1 MFFVRGCLNHYH
13 YYNHYSLYAII
24 TFNYS
29 LKIDRES
36 CFELLSLLLTT
47 CPAMGNLV
55 LLCRGKDFL
64 ILDLTHRFNFFLY
77 TFVVWFLGNC
87 RLLLSLRSSE
97 TVSFCSLIIVL
108 PLQIYI
114 VQQRSLFSLQGL
126 HNRSDKVSLR
136 FNSKPMD
143 SHAFAKIKFWLSCL
157 SDGLI

>member
-1 MFFVRGCLNHYH
+1 
-13 YYNHYSLYAII
+13 
-24 TFNYS
+24 
-29 LKIDRES
+29 
-36 CFELLSLLLTT
+36 
-47 CPAMGNLV
+47 MGNLV

-64 ILDLTHRFNFFLY
+64 VLDLTHTFNFFLY

-126 HNRSDKVSLR
+126 HTRSDKVSLR

-143 SHAFAKIKFWLSCL
+143 SHTFAKIKFWLSCL
-157 SDGLI
+157 SDGLNKFSKEGSLSHTAFRLLLQNLHVSLALAFLTFLPAFLQIVLALT